1 MVRYSS
7 LLGVALLALKPTQAG
22 ADVTATY
29 MHPGTGSTA
38 SALTIEVASNGD
50 VRAGNDDRGYYLW
63 TNGQGYEVRPG
74 PGGPTVIRTA
84 DTAAAR
90 VGKRP
95 ASEIMQPW
103 LPVDTVSI
111 NGRNGI
117 RYFISGSRHNPGAMP
132 LVISRD
138 PALAMLAVGY
148 RRLATMQ
155 ESHFPGDDSPERVS
169 FREVIAQ
176 GAPIDLL
183 GSQLVSISTTAIP
196 STRFHVPAE
205 PAAAAPSARAH
216 QEAVSSGANSTVPI
230 AEDISRGEDRFIKRA
245 VWASARL
252 WLLNDRGTLS
262 SVAPGETNRRIETTP
277 GPVADICIAGH
288 APVILGADGQ
298 LSRFEDRSWHA
309 MQRLD
314 LNREAIQALSCTDQ
328 RVIAVS
334 RSRIVVSA
342 GGRQRAVNLSTPL
355 IGPIVRTAPF
365 DTGKMLLL
373 GLAEGEW
380 GGGLE
385 RIDPSTGVVSEV
397 PGLGGPINGV
407 GPEPGRPGCVVVT
420 VGLVHFFPSGQ
431 VVEACGEKVRRLY
444 YKPYSMQ
451 TSWPADP
458 PKLPFETVPFYALTA
473 NANGLWIAGGDGLYA
488 ITAGRPITFQT
499 MPPFERID
507 GVDISF
513 AVPGLVLVR
522 TDVDAHVSLGGGA
535 PLLVAR

>member
-1 MVRYSS
+1 MIRYSS
-7 LLGVALLALKPTQAG
+7 LLGVSLLALASARAG

-29 MHPGTGSTA
+29 QLPGAVSTA
-38 SALTIEVASNGD
+38 GALTIEVGSNGD

-74 PGGPTVIRTA
+74 PGGPTVTRTA

-90 VGKRP
+90 AGIHP

-103 LPVDTVSI
+103 VPVDTVSI
-111 NGRNGI
+111 NGRTGI
-117 RYFISGSRHNPGAMP
+117 RYFISGARHNPGALP
-132 LVISRD
+132 IVISRD
-138 PALAMLAVGY
+138 PSLALLAAGH
-148 RRLATMQ
+148 RRLAAMQ
-155 ESHFPGDDSPERVS
+155 QSSFRGADSPERVS
-169 FREVIAQ
+169 FRKVLAQ

-183 GSQLVSISTTAIP
+183 GSQLVSISTAAIP
-196 STRFHVPAE
+196 SMRFLIPAK
-205 PAAAAPSARAH
+205 PVAAALVRAH
-216 QEAVSSGANSTVPI
+216 QAAVRAATTSAAATP
-230 AEDISRGEDRFIKRA
+230 EDRQHEQDRFIKRA
-245 VWASARL
+245 IWASDRL
-252 WLLNDRGTLS
+252 WLLTERGTLS
-262 SVAPGETNRRIETTP
+262 SAAPGETNRRIETTP
-277 GPVADICIAGH
+277 GPVADICVSGA

-298 LSRFEDRSWHA
+298 LSRLEDRSWHA

-314 LNREAIQALSCTDQ
+314 LNREAVQALSCTDR

-334 RSRIVVSA
+334 RSRLFVSE
-342 GGRQRAVNLSTPL
+342 GERRRAVTLSIPL
-355 IGPIVRTAPF
+355 TGPIVRTTPF
-365 DTGKMLLL
+365 DTGTTLLL
-373 GLAEGEW
+373 ALAKGEW

-385 RIDPSTGVVSEV
+385 RIDTSTGAVSEV

-407 GPEPGRPGCVVVT
+407 GPEPGRPGCIVAT

-431 VVEACGEKVRRLY
+431 VVEVCGDKVQRLY
-444 YKPYSMQ
+444 YKPYTMR

-458 PKLPFETVPFYALTA
+458 PKLPFETVPFYTLTA
-473 NANGLWIAGGDGLYA
+473 GTSSLWLAGGDGLYA
-488 ITAGRPITFQT
+488 ITADRPITFQT

-513 AVPGLVLVR
+513 AVPGLALVR